1 MNKLGNQINS
11 ITCYSSAELYWD
23 WISLKCLETLLI
35 QVWVWKC
42 NPRCGLG
49 FLFEETGKCFW
60 EGSNSTPFCNNTAQG
75 EAAPL
80 WMQKNKI
87 SASLHPPSTGREKPG
102 NLRASTALSSF
113 FCPNIWLL
121 SHIWILRR
129 WSWLMNH
136 PDWLLNT
143 SLLLSLPSSSVSS
156 SQFEPQG
163 ALQAPISMQIYW
175 CELKVPIYCTAIIR
189 ISWIYVHK
197 IFLMNS
203 SVEFTFITFALINKA
218 FLWAFH

>member
-143 SLLLSLPSSSVSS
+143 SLLLSLPSSSFVSFSLNLNHKVLSRPQFPCRFIDVSS
-156 SQFEPQG
+156 RYPSIV
-163 ALQAPISMQIYW
+163 LQLLESPEYMYT
-175 CELKVPIYCTAIIR
+175 KY
-189 ISWIYVHK
+189 
-197 IFLMNS
+197 F
-203 SVEFTFITFALINKA
+203 
-218 FLWAFH
+218 